1 MENQS
6 VRKAPPDRAPLSR
19 VRDWVFDLDNTLYPR
34 TSRLFDQV
42 DVRMG
47 AFLSEQFNL
56 DRVAAREMQKRYF
69 HQYGTTLRGLLL
81 HHPEVDPHR
90 YLDYVHELDLTV
102 ITPAPALDA
111 ALEALPGRKLVFTNG
126 SLRHAENVL
135 ARLGIAHHFAD
146 IFDVAAAEFVCKPDP
161 DCYQRMMRAHGVTP
175 TQAAFFEDTLVN
187 LTPAAALGM
196 ATVLVT
202 PLENPETLVPMPCAE
217 GPVHYVTDD
226 LTGWLRETAEALKTA

>member
-1 MENQS
+1 MNQIVNNES
-6 VRKAPPDRAPLSR
+6 RGPSNLAR

-42 DVRMG
+42 DQRMG
-47 AFLSEQFNL
+47 SFLAEQFGL
-56 DRVAAREMQKRYF
+56 DRAAAREMQKRYF

-81 HHPEVDPHR
+81 HHPEVDPHH

-102 ITPAPALDA
+102 IPPAPDLDA

-126 SLRHAENVL
+126 SLGHAEKVL

-146 IFDVAAAEFVCKPDP
+146 IFDVAAAEFLCKPDP
-161 DCYQRMMRAHGVTP
+161 DCYRRMMEAHGVTP
-175 TQAAFFEDTLVN
+175 TAAALFEDTLIN
-187 LTPAAALGM
+187 LPPAAALGM
-196 ATVLVT
+196 TTILVT
-202 PLENPETLVPMPCAE
+202 PLENPATPVPAPSPE

-226 LTGWLRETAEALKTA
+226 LPGWLRGAAEVLKSA

>member
-1 MENQS
+1 MENQT
-6 VRKAPPDRAPLSR
+6 VIKTPPDRGSLAR

-34 TSRLFDQV
+34 DSRLFDQV

-102 ITPAPALDA
+102 IPPAPALDA
-111 ALEALPGRKLVFTNG
+111 ALKALPGRKLVFTNG

-161 DCYQRMMRAHGVTP
+161 DCYQRMMRTHGVTP
-175 TQAAFFEDTLVN
+175 TQAALFEDTLVN
-187 LTPAAALGM
+187 LPPAAALGM

-202 PLENPETLVPMPCAE
+202 PLENPEAAVPTPSVE

-226 LTGWLRETAEALKTA
+226 LTGWLTETAEALKTA

>member
-1 MENQS
+1 MQ
-6 VRKAPPDRAPLSR
+6 PPAAGDLAR

-34 TSRLFDQV
+34 ASRLFDQV

-47 AFLSEQFNL
+47 TFLAEQFSL
-56 DRVAAREMQKRYF
+56 DRVKAREMQKRYF

-90 YLDYVHELDLTV
+90 YLEYVHDLDLTV
-102 ITPAPALDA
+102 IPPAPDLDA
-111 ALEALPGRKLVFTNG
+111 ALAALPGRKLVFTNG
-126 SLRHAENVL
+126 SLRHAEGVL

-175 TQAAFFEDTLVN
+175 TQAALFEDTLVN
-187 LTPAAALGM
+187 LPPAAELGM
-196 ATVLVT
+196 TTVLVT
-202 PLENPETLVPMPCAE
+202 PLENAEAAVPTPSPA

-226 LTGWLRETAEALKTA
+226 LAGWLKQAAESLKTA